1 MSVTASGTDAIP
13 CVVDGVFFTRP
24 PRLPRGP
31 HRLARAAIT
40 LAQRE
45 RFLIAFTEL
54 LAARGYYNVTI
65 SDIATRSGTSKTA
78 FYGCFPSLEECAEA
92 AYDRFVEVLLHGM
105 SGYSD
110 TPIGERG
117 VEVTIMSYLSMLER
131 DLVVARAFQLELN
144 NEGRLGRTKRR
155 TALVKFAELVR
166 AEHQG
171 MARRDDTMAS
181 TLPLDAYL
189 AIVYAVRQFASD
201 ALDETAHPDLSG
213 IASRLGPWIT
223 ASLRG

>member
-1 MSVTASGTDAIP
+1 MTAKNTDTDAVPRI
-13 CVVDGVFFTRP
+13 VDEVFFTRP

-31 HRLARAAIT
+31 HRLERTAVK

-65 SDIATRSGTSKTA
+65 NDIASRSGTSKTA
-78 FYGCFPSLEECAEA
+78 FYDCFGSLDECAEA
-92 AYDRFVEVLLHGM
+92 AYDRFVEVLLQGM
-105 SGYSD
+105 VAYND
-110 TPIGERG
+110 TPVGERG
-117 VEVTIMSYLSMLER
+117 VEVTIMAYLSMLER

-144 NEGRLGRTKRR
+144 NEGRIGRAKRR
-155 TALVKFAELVR
+155 AALVRFAELVR

-171 MARRDDTMAS
+171 MARHDDTMAT
-181 TLPLDAYL
+181 TLSLDAYL

-201 ALDETAHPDLSG
+201 ALDEAAHPDLAG
-213 IASRLGPWIT
+213 IAPRLEPWIT
-223 ASLRG
+223 ASLRA